1 VQADIYEIRN
11 VKKNRNTKTKRK
23 MEKGRKRGRK
33 EEDKAGDRSSRRKW
47 RGRNFALN
55 TVEKKNEGESTRV
68 CEFNS
73 ARCSSI
79 WVVMLQN
86 HW

>member
-33 EEDKAGDRSSRRKW
+33 EEDKAGDRNSR
-47 RGRNFALN
+47 
-55 TVEKKNEGESTRV
+55 KK
-68 CEFNS
+68 
-73 ARCSSI
+73 
-79 WVVMLQN
+79 
-86 HW
+86 